1 MLRTIVLCS
10 SLMLSLTT
18 TALAQYPQ
26 RPVKVIAAA
35 AAGGGIDFQ
44 LRILTARLSERLGQ
58 QFYIENV
65 AAAGGNLAAQTLAR
79 AEPDGYTIAMIAP
92 AMVISHTLY
101 VKPGYDA
108 LTDFVQVAAWAQSPL
123 MLIANKDFQPS
134 TVKEMAAYSSANPD
148 KLSYG
153 SGPGFPN
160 HMMMELLK
168 LESKSN
174 IQFIPYRGQAPVLN
188 DLLSGQIQLSMDSVA
203 SCGEFVKTGKVKGL
217 AITSAARSPD
227 FPDVPTIAEAGYP
240 KITGGT
246 WYGIVAPAKTPP
258 EIIQKLSAEI
268 TAIQA
273 EPAVVARIKQLGAEP
288 LVAGADDFTKFFRA
302 ELIRWGDVIKAANLK
317 RIE

>member
-1 MLRTIVLCS
+1 MLKTIVMGLG
-10 SLMLSLTT
+10 LMLSLTT
-18 TALAQYPQ
+18 TAVAQYPQ

-35 AAGGGIDFQ
+35 AAGGGIDIQ

-65 AAAGGNLAAQTLAR
+65 AAAGGNLAATTLAR

-108 LTDFVQVAAWAQSPL
+108 LTDFVQIAAWAQSPL
-123 MLIANKDFQPS
+123 MLVANNDFQPS
-134 TVKEMAAYSSANPD
+134 SLQEVVAYAASNPD

-168 LESKSN
+168 LELKAN
-174 IQFIPYRGQAPVLN
+174 IQFIPYRGQAPALSDVI
-188 DLLSGQIQLSMDSVA
+188 SGQIQLTMDSIA
-203 SCGEFVKTGKVKGL
+203 SCGEFVKAGKVKGI
-217 AITSAARSPD
+217 AITSAQRSPD
-227 FPDVPTIAEAGYP
+227 FPNVPTIAEAGYP
-240 KITGGT
+240 NITGGT

-258 EIIQKLSAEI
+258 EIVRKLSAEI
-268 TAIQA
+268 VAIQA
-273 EPAVVARIKQLGAEP
+273 EAATAARIKQLGAEP
-288 LVAGADDFTKFFRA
+288 FIAGTDEFTKFFRS
-302 ELIRWGDVIKAANLK
+302 ELTRWGDVIKAANIK